1 MANKSKNNAKTGINN
16 KVNNTNKT
24 NKNTQIMSKFII
36 AKVAMGAG
44 KKGQSVRAI
53 NIETNED
60 ITSEITYMTLSK
72 AYKAGMWLSNESGK
86 WRQIKSADAK
96 PPVSEETVKQAKV
109 EADNIMAFL
118 TTCVEK
124 RPSSIFCEDLT
135 WKFLCRSV
143 MRGRNILL
151 TGPTGCGKSQTAMAV
166 AKALGR
172 ELFYVN
178 LGATQDPRGT
188 LIGNTHFS
196 KDAGTFF
203 NESAFVK
210 AIQTPDTVILLDE
223 VSRAHPEA
231 WNILMTVLDPGQR
244 YLRLDEAVNTPTVKV
259 AEGVSFIGTA
269 NIGSEYTAVRVMDR
283 ALLDRFVI
291 AEIPFLDV
299 KQETTLISQL
309 FPTLDKSTANNL
321 AEIASQTRAEI
332 KSDNSRIGTPIST
345 RSVVEMAGLL
355 VDGFSLT
362 ECAEVSIY
370 PLYSQDGGL
379 QSERTFIKQLI
390 QKYIND
396 GTADNLMGD
405 VDENGAEGDNSNMP
419 F

>member
-1 MANKSKNNAKTGINN
+1 MTNNA
-16 KVNNTNKT
+16 
-24 NKNTQIMSKFII
+24 II
-36 AKVAMGAG
+36 AKVAIGAG
-44 KKGQSVRAI
+44 KKGQSVRA
-53 NIETNED
+53 TDTKTGED
-60 ITSEITYMTLSK
+60 ITTQITYMTLSK
-72 AYKAGMWLSNESGK
+72 AHKAGMWLSNASGK
-86 WRQIKSADAK
+86 WRQVDPNALEPVVSAEVLEAAT
-96 PPVSEETVKQAKV
+96 EEVN
-109 EADNIMAFL
+109 DIMAFL
-118 TTCVEK
+118 STCVSK
-124 RPSSIFCEDLT
+124 RPQSLYCEDLT

-143 MRGRNILL
+143 MRGSNILL

-166 AKALGR
+166 AKAMNR
-172 ELFYVN
+172 EIFYVN

-210 AIQTPDTVILLDE
+210 AIQTENMVVLLDE

-244 YLRLDEAVNTPTVKV
+244 YLRMDEAVNTPTVKV
-259 AEGVSFIGTA
+259 AKGVSFIGTA

-291 AEIPFLDV
+291 AEIPFLKPV
-299 KQETTLISQL
+299 EESQL
-309 FPTLDKSTANNL
+309 MLQIYPTLNKEIADSL
-321 AEIASQTRAEI
+321 AEIASQTRSEI
-332 KSDNSRIGTPIST
+332 KSDSARIQTPIST
-345 RSVVEMAGLL
+345 RSVMEMAGLMT
-355 VDGFSLT
+355 DGFTLT

-379 QSERTFIKQLI
+379 QSERTFVKQLV
-390 QKYIND
+390 QKYVND

-405 VDENGAEGDNSNMP
+405 TADLG